1 MNSFRTRLIRWKSTA
16 SRAFRQKNYNSFL
29 LNDLFL
35 TPQFW
40 AAENRA
46 CLIKSPVELTVG
58 TARLFNLP
66 IEEPL
71 QLVRY
76 GRRLGQ
82 DLFDPPNVKGWP
94 GGTRWIT
101 TSTLLDRT
109 QMLHRTIRGHET
121 GHGLDRGNG
130 NMSQTHGAGW
140 LATEPI
146 SIVQATL
153 LPLAPLQPPI
163 ASEERGQ
170 AVRQLVLDPVYQ
182 LK

>member
-1 MNSFRTRLIRWKSTA
+1 
-16 SRAFRQKNYNSFL
+16 
-29 LNDLFL
+29 
-35 TPQFW
+35 
-40 AAENRA
+40 
-46 CLIKSPVELTVG
+46 
-58 TARLFNLP
+58 LFNVP

-109 QMLHRTIRGHET
+109 QMLHRVIRGHEMGDVPT
-121 GHGLDRGNG
+121 NG
-130 NMSQTHGAGW
+130 RSDMAHRHDAGW
-140 LATEPI
+140 LATE
-146 SIVQATL
+146 SIEIVEATL
-153 LPLAPLQPPI
+153 LPLTPMQPLHPGEDRI
-163 ASEERGQ
+163 Q